1 MPSLRVVAVAAPES
15 PGSGK
20 GESTLS
26 SRDPASLYNACR
38 LAAARTEDAS
48 SAWADSNWRGSRA
61 LRRATCM
68 LMESAD
74 ELPRFEALL
83 KQERPNFVLIGAMTI
98 CMRGAIECARIAKRV
113 LGTDALVVLG
123 GRHACETLYAA
134 DPSMRHRSQVRHH
147 PGSPLRLMAQGKI
160 PPVFD
165 LVVSGDGEYVIAEL
179 GECVA
184 QARGDLPAQAMAFV
198 RMLEQRATPGDWIA
212 GCRDEDKI
220 HVGIS
225 ARLPFDY
232 RELPSPV
239 HAFGLSSAFDVFD
252 GRLTAHVSS
261 DTGRGCIY
269 GCAFCSESSVVT
281 GQPRDLRNS
290 ADRLYR
296 QLADTVAVVRG
307 DHPLFGASAFVE
319 DSVLLGGSAKLLEGL
334 AARLEQ
340 APLDLHFGAQLTI
353 DLILARKEALLRLR
367 RVGLRYLFVGIE
379 TLVPA
384 EIGGMSKDTRGQR
397 KWLDRIVDAL
407 SFLREA
413 DIRCGGAI
421 LFGLGESRENRRMLL
436 EELIGLRAAYGAP
449 HPVSFNWAVQHPL
462 QGYDEGANYEYLDW
476 PTPEGELLELFRHFG
491 EASERYPLKGVG
503 APTVDEVREVVDMM
517 PHFAREPTCMRAH
530 AAAGNAGEV
539 LQ

>member
-1 MPSLRVVAVAAPES
+1 
-15 PGSGK
+15 
-20 GESTLS
+20 
-26 SRDPASLYNACR
+26 
-38 LAAARTEDAS
+38 
-48 SAWADSNWRGSRA
+48 
-61 LRRATCM
+61 M

-74 ELPRFEALL
+74 ELSRFEALL
-83 KQERPNFVLIGAMTI
+83 RKERPNFVLIGAMTI

-113 LGTDALVVLG
+113 LGDDALVVLG
-123 GRHACETLYAA
+123 GRHACETMYVGDSPL
-134 DPSMRHRSQVRHH
+134 RHGSQVRHH
-147 PGSPLRLMAQGKI
+147 PGSPLRLMAEGKI

-184 QARGDLPAQAMAFV
+184 QARGGLPARAGEFA
-198 RMLEQRATPGDWIA
+198 RMLEQRATPGDWMA
-212 GCRDEDKI
+212 GYLHEGSI
-220 HVGIS
+220 HVRVS

-239 HAFGLSSAFDVFD
+239 RAFGLSSGFDVFD

-296 QLADTVAVVRG
+296 QLADTVAVVQE
-307 DHPLFGASAFVE
+307 DHALFGASAFVE
-319 DSVLLGGSAKLLEGL
+319 DSVLLGGSTKLLERL
-334 AARLEQ
+334 AVHLEQ

-353 DLILARKEALLRLR
+353 DLILARKEVLLRLR
-367 RVGLRYLFVGIE
+367 RLGLRYLFVGIE
-379 TLVPA
+379 TLIPA

-397 KWLDRIVDAL
+397 AWLDRIVEAL
-407 SFLREA
+407 SFLRDA

-436 EELIGLRAAYGAP
+436 DALIGLRAAYAAP

-462 QGYDEGANYEYLDW
+462 QGYDGGANYDYLDW
-476 PTPEGELLELFRHFG
+476 PTPEGELLDLFRHFG
-491 EASERYPLKGVG
+491 EASERYPMAGVG
-503 APTVDEVREVVDMM
+503 APTADEVREVVDTMR
-517 PHFAREPTCMRAH
+517 HFVCDPARARSHADVSSARA
-530 AAAGNAGEV
+530 A